1 MPELSYQAICNS
13 PLIPKIADH
22 YGSSHQQLK
31 LIEEMAELTRAIIQN
46 DTIAI
51 IEEMADVQI
60 LLDQLH
66 YLYFSQNKTNN
77 LRTTYIATFSYK
89 LERQLARIQE
99 EKRNDK

>member
-1 MPELSYQAICNS
+1 MPELSYQTICNS

-31 LIEEMAELTRAIIQN
+31 LVEEMAELTRAIIQN

-66 YLYFSQNKTNN
+66 YLYFSNNKTDN
-77 LRTTYIATFSYK
+77 LRTSYIATFSYK
-89 LERQLARIQE
+89 LKRQLARIQE
-99 EKRNDK
+99 EKRNGK